1 MGAQKQREE
10 NKISIGRNIK
20 RTSCGK
26 REGEAER
33 EAQRQR
39 MVTLVPPFLVP
50 KRI

>member
-10 NKISIGRNIK
+10 NKISTGKNIK

-39 MVTLVPPFLVP
+39 NGNPGATLSGA
-50 KRI
+50 